1 MRFDLELYACIK
13 EGVILFFCM
22 NIRLCMSCTET
33 TTDFWSYDEP
43 FEWSKHFPSAAGF
56 RQSPIDINTHETI
69 PESYPLFIFSSKYN
83 SNELFKLI
91 NNGHQVTA
99 TLADRTFG
107 QNEKDLWF
115 VGGGLTGQ
123 FYFVNFH
130 LHWGRNDRHGS
141 EHEINGHRYPA
152 EAHVVF
158 KNKATEQLAVFAF
171 LFTITDDSS
180 RENKEWRKYADA
192 ASELT
197 NINDTIQCMF
207 NLHDLMQVNERKFF
221 RYIGS
226 LTTPPCTEGV
236 IWTVFTESI
245 KINEESLTELRQ
257 NIMKKV
263 YRPVQPINNR
273 MIFRNN

>member
-1 MRFDLELYACIK
+1 
-13 EGVILFFCM
+13 
-22 NIRLCMSCTET
+22 MSCTET
-33 TTDFWSYDEP
+33 TNDFWSYDEP
-43 FEWSKHFPSAAGF
+43 FEWSKHFPSAAGLH
-56 RQSPIDINTHETI
+56 QSPIDINTHETI